1 MPGDVIQIK
10 EKWKTNICQSNRNS
24 LTEEDERILFATDLS
39 DDTDFII
46 SKVKAMRDL
55 THAKLSLIHV
65 VEPLPGYSYAYLGIE
80 DIEGQLIEEARTVLN
95 KLGGKLNVTTE
106 DQWVEVGP
114 TKSKIL
120 NVAHEIGS
128 DLIICGSHGRHGL
141 SLLLGST
148 ANAILHGAKCDV
160 LTIRLPE

>member
-1 MPGDVIQIK
+1 MYK
-10 EKWKTNICQSNRNS
+10 H
-24 LTEEDERILFATDLS
+24 ILFATDLT
-39 DDTDFII
+39 DETDFIV
-46 SKVKAMRDL
+46 SKVRSVRGY
-55 THAKLSLIHV
+55 TGAKLSLVHV
-65 VEPLPGYSYAYLGIE
+65 VEPMPGYSYAYLGIE
-80 DIEGQLIEEARTVLN
+80 DIEGQLIEEARAALT
-95 KLGGKLNVTTE
+95 KLGAKFAIDAK
-106 DQWVEVGP
+106 DQYIEVGP

-120 NVAHEIGS
+120 KIAEDIGA

>member
-1 MPGDVIQIK
+1 MYK
-10 EKWKTNICQSNRNS
+10 H
-24 LTEEDERILFATDLS
+24 ILFATDLAE
-39 DDTDFII
+39 DTDYII
-46 SKVKAMRDL
+46 TKVCGMRGF
-55 THAKLSLIHV
+55 TGAKLSLIHV

-80 DIEGQLIEEARTVLN
+80 DIEGQLIEESKTALA
-95 KLGGKLNVTTE
+95 KLGTE
-106 DQWVEVGP
+106 LSVDPKSQWVEVGP

-120 NVAHEIGS
+120 EVAQDINA

-160 LTIRLPE
+160 LTVRLPE

>member
-1 MPGDVIQIK
+1 MYK
-10 EKWKTNICQSNRNS
+10 H
-24 LTEEDERILFATDLS
+24 ILLATDL
-39 DDTDFII
+39 TDETGYII
-46 SKVKAMRDL
+46 SKVRAMCSY
-55 THAKLSLIHV
+55 TGAKLSIVHV

-80 DIEGQLIEEARTVLN
+80 DIEGQLIDEAKTAIS
-95 KLGGKLNVTTE
+95 KLGHELNVE
-106 DQWVEVGP
+106 GKDQWVEVGP

-120 NVAHEIGS
+120 SVAESVGA

-160 LTIRLPE
+160 LTVRLPE

>member
-1 MPGDVIQIK
+1 MYK
-10 EKWKTNICQSNRNS
+10 H
-24 LTEEDERILFATDLS
+24 ILFATDLT

-46 SKVKAMRDL
+46 SKVKGMCSY
-55 THAKLSLIHV
+55 TNSKLSLIHV

-80 DIEGQLIEEARTVLN
+80 DIEGQLIEESKNALA
-95 KLGGKLNVTTE
+95 KLGEQLSVEPK
-106 DQWVEVGP
+106 DMWVEVGP

-120 NVAHEIGS
+120 EIAQEIGA

-160 LTIRLPE
+160 LTVRLPE

>member
-1 MPGDVIQIK
+1 MYK
-10 EKWKTNICQSNRNS
+10 H
-24 LTEEDERILFATDLS
+24 ILFATDLS
-39 DDTDFII
+39 EDTDFII
-46 SKVKAMRDL
+46 AKVRGMRGY
-55 THAKLSLIHV
+55 TGAKLSLVHV

-80 DIEGQLIEEARTVLN
+80 DIEGQLIEESKNALG
-95 KLGGKLNVTTE
+95 KLGAELAIDPK
-106 DQWVEVGP
+106 DIWVEVGP

-120 NVAHEIGS
+120 DVAQDIGA

-160 LTIRLPE
+160 LTVRLPEEK

>member
-1 MPGDVIQIK
+1 MYK
-10 EKWKTNICQSNRNS
+10 H
-24 LTEEDERILFATDLS
+24 ILFATDLM
-39 DDTDFII
+39 DDTEYLIE
-46 SKVKAMRDL
+46 KVKALRSY
-55 THAKLSLIHV
+55 TGSQLSMVHV

-80 DIEGQLIEEARTVLN
+80 DIEGQLIEEARVTLA
-95 KLGGKLNVTTE
+95 KLGETLSVDKNN
-106 DQWVEVGP
+106 QYIEVGP

-120 NVAHEIGS
+120 KIADDIGA

-160 LTIRLPE
+160 LTVRLPE

>member
-1 MPGDVIQIK
+1 MYK
-10 EKWKTNICQSNRNS
+10 H
-24 LTEEDERILFATDLS
+24 ILFATDL
-39 DDTDFII
+39 TDETDYIV
-46 SKVKAMRDL
+46 SKVRGMCGYTK
-55 THAKLSLIHV
+55 AKLSLVHV

-80 DIEGQLIEEARTVLN
+80 DIEGQLIAEAKN
-95 KLGGKLNVTTE
+95 AIAKLGKELSVSAK

-120 NVAHEIGS
+120 SVAEEIGA

-148 ANAILHGAKCDV
+148 ANAVLHGAKCDV
-160 LTIRLPE
+160 LTVRLPE

>member
-1 MPGDVIQIK
+1 MYK
-10 EKWKTNICQSNRNS
+10 H
-24 LTEEDERILFATDLS
+24 ILFATDLTE
-39 DDTDFII
+39 DTDFII
-46 SKVKAMRDL
+46 NKVQNMRQL
-55 THAKLSLIHV
+55 TQARLSSVHV

-80 DIEGQLIEEARTVLN
+80 DIEGQLINEARTALV
-95 KLGGKLNVTTE
+95 KLGEKLSIDVK
-106 DQWVEVGP
+106 DQWIEVGP

-120 NVAHEIGS
+120 DIAEKIKA

-160 LTIRLPE
+160 LTVRLAE

>member
-1 MPGDVIQIK
+1 MYK
-10 EKWKTNICQSNRNS
+10 H
-24 LTEEDERILFATDLS
+24 ILFATDLTE
-39 DDTDFII
+39 DTEYLIN
-46 SKVKAMRDL
+46 KVRGMRGF
-55 THAKLSLIHV
+55 TGGKLSIIHV

-80 DIEGQLIEEARTVLN
+80 DIEGQLIEEARVSLE
-95 KLGGKLNVTTE
+95 KLGQQLSVDKN
-106 DQWVEVGP
+106 DQWIEVGP

-120 NVAHEIGS
+120 KIAEDVGA

-160 LTIRLPE
+160 LTVRLPE

>member
-1 MPGDVIQIK
+1 MYK
-10 EKWKTNICQSNRNS
+10 H
-24 LTEEDERILFATDLS
+24 ILLATDLT

-46 SKVKAMRDL
+46 AKVRGMRGF
-55 THAKLSLIHV
+55 TGAQLSLIHV

-80 DIEGQLIEEARTVLN
+80 DIEGQLIEESKTALA
-95 KLGGKLNVTTE
+95 KLGEQLGVNVK
-106 DQWVEVGP
+106 DQFVEIGP
-114 TKSKIL
+114 TKSRVL
-120 NVAHEIGS
+120 EVAQTVGV

-160 LTIRLPE
+160 LTVRLPENE